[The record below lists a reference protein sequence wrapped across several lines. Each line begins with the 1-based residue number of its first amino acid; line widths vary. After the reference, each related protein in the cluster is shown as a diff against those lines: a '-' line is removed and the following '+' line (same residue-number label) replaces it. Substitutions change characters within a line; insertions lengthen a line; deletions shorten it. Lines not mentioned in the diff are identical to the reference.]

1 MKPSFVAAILL
12 AIAAFSG
19 LVVSMTLQGAEV
31 ECEVC
36 LTFPGT
42 GEVCREG
49 RGATEADAYLAAQQ
63 SVCGGNALGMAE
75 SIACL
80 NRTAERSSCS
90 GG

>member
-12 AIAAFSG
+12 SMAAFGG
-19 LVVSMTLQGAEV
+19 LVISMTLKGAEV

-36 LTFPGT
+36 LTFPGS

-49 RGATEADAYLAAQQ
+49 RGPTEEEARMAAQQ
-63 SVCGGNALGMAE
+63 SVCGGNAIGMAE

-80 NRTAERSSCS
+80 NRPAERSSCS